1 MQKGYVYVIILKIA
15 LLLVKIYIL
24 VGEKGISGLV
34 SQVAAKSTA
43 QMKRIGVSVVVFSN
57 DNKSNEDTLI
67 KVRNLLCNKSE
78 GDRCYLLAR
87 IFFLFSVNQ
96 PARCPTDTR
105 K

>member
-1 MQKGYVYVIILKIA
+1 MQKEYVYVIILKIA
-15 LLLVKIYIL
+15 LLLARIYIL
-24 VGEKGISGLV
+24 VGEKGINGLV

-43 QMKRIGVSVVVFSN
+43 QMKRISVSVVVFSN

-67 KVRNLLCNKSE
+67 KVSNLLYNKSE

-87 IFFLFSVNQ
+87 IFFLFSVNM